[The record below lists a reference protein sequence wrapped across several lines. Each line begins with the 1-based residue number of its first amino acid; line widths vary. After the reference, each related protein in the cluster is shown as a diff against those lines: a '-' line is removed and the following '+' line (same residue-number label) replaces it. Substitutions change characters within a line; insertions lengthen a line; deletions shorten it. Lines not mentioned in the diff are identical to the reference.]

1 MKPDDEGLLHLVCL
15 ELTVSTYT
23 RGEPVLQGIFSR
35 PDPQDAMRIEILEQR
50 YRVLLPWLKSKR
62 ACGFRILRRPS
73 VREDEEFLGKG
84 GQRRNHEGA
93 YLEGGAELS
102 FCMPVSVP

>member
-1 MKPDDEGLLHLVCL
+1 
-15 ELTVSTYT
+15 
-23 RGEPVLQGIFSR
+23 
-35 PDPQDAMRIEILEQR
+35 
-50 YRVLLPWLKSKR
+50 
-62 ACGFRILRRPS
+62 LRRPS